1 MAEERQSPRAKR
13 RFYAVAFAVAF
24 GIDLT
29 MGFVNGG
36 GYRPSLVGLAVM
48 ITSALFFT
56 YSLIRDR

>member
-1 MAEERQSPRAKR
+1 MSEDRQNPRARR
-13 RFYAVAFAVAF
+13 RFYAVAFAVAL

-29 MGFVNGG
+29 MGFVNGS

-56 YSLIRDR
+56 YSLIRHR